1 MHIAVIMRAQD
12 RPGCRVSVPPILH
25 PKAFLRPL
33 QLFRDA
39 RTLQTLAECHLD
51 EAMAGTKR
59 PRTEDSTNSGADNV
73 HPSRK
78 RRVEVDEAKAEL
90 APIFNQLREE
100 IPAQRLEALKKLV
113 RNLSD
118 KSGDPSERLEYSV
131 TRLVKGLCSGAKAAR
146 TGFSIALA
154 EVLRIGFAS
163 ELRLANFIDNV
174 TTLTTPTGNVSGEE
188 RRNYQIGRRLAF
200 RAILQCGVLAKVS
213 EQDAKMLFDAIAEL
227 AEEKDWLRDEC
238 GAMLHEFVI
247 SEEATQVQD
256 DVIRSLVDSWNSKG
270 LLKSSEG
277 VALWLAVKKSFEGV
291 KLPKGLWHHNNPLSS
306 QDRASL
312 TKILLKTSVES
323 EEQVNGQSK
332 KKSGTRQITPS
343 FSWLVILKRL
353 FKEDGGKK
361 FPSFW
366 EDCVAK
372 PMFSTTSSPE
382 RRSLGLQI
390 FATAISTAPI
400 SLLGDVVHKN
410 IVQCIID
417 QRAKS
422 DRYLHEAAKLPLN
435 TMTVRAK
442 NDPQA
447 APVIT
452 GKLLTLVSGNL
463 EKSVK
468 SSIESMV
475 AVADAKGLD
484 IIVAIVIDLCRIP
497 GTSEPGEA
505 HQKRQMLGSL
515 LLTIV
520 RTRRSEPAQ
529 FFAEDGNTLVDW
541 LQALLRGLSH
551 LAFTTPSEKC
561 SPPLSNASKDVFRE
575 RLTSSLGH
583 LVDLPLEQAAVAPS
597 LVLETLVESKKL
609 LTDELNEK
617 SAAALKEARKAA
629 KEASK
634 KAKAPKAAD
643 AKVML
648 AFQLLLALGMLQVYN
663 KDESDALGV
672 LEDIVTCYQTP
683 QGDEDASTMLV
694 ELLLSFVAKS
704 SKLFQTLARQVFT
717 AFAPEITPEGLQS
730 LIDIL
735 SQKENLAGQQ
745 ELFAQNEDG
754 DKGNDDASDE
764 DEDAVDVE
772 DISDVEIVNG
782 NVVEKGGED
791 EDENEDEESSSEE
804 DSEASEGNEDEEAA
818 FDRKL
823 ADALGTTGM
832 EEDEDEDG
840 SDMDDDQMMAL
851 EGHLTNI
858 FKERKKNSS
867 KRQENKDA
875 KENIVH
881 FKNRVLDLLLV
892 YIKSQYA
899 NPICMDVIHPL
910 VTLTRTTSNPPTAK
924 KALDVLEQYFD
935 FCKKHKSLPSLE
947 GAKPCKHLLKAIFE
961 EMKLGGSKLHAT
973 ACSRSALFLAKVLL
987 TLDEK
992 HRRTVD
998 LLYLDLR
1005 DEWRADAKSKI
1016 HGSLFNDWHN
1026 WSMQK

>member
-1 MHIAVIMRAQD
+1 M
-12 RPGCRVSVPPILH
+12 
-25 PKAFLRPL
+25 
-33 QLFRDA
+33 
-39 RTLQTLAECHLD
+39 
-51 EAMAGTKR
+51 
-59 PRTEDSTNSGADNV
+59 

-100 IPAQRLEALKKLV
+100 IPAQRLEALKRLV
-113 RNLSD
+113 KNLSD

-163 ELRLANFIDNV
+163 ELKLDNFVDNV
-174 TTLTTPTGNVSGEE
+174 TALTTPTGNVSGEE

-213 EQDAKMLFDAIAEL
+213 EQDARRLFDAIAEL
-227 AEEKDWLRDEC
+227 AYEKDWLRDEC
-238 GAMLHEFVI
+238 GAMLHEFLI

-256 DVIRSLVDSWNSKG
+256 EVIRSLVDSWNSKG

-277 VALWLAVKKSFEGV
+277 VALWLAVKKSFAGV

-306 QDRASL
+306 QERAGL
-312 TKILLKTSVES
+312 TKIMLKTSVES
-323 EEQVNGQSK
+323 EEQANGQSK

-343 FSWLVILKRL
+343 FSWLVILKHL

-390 FATAISTAPI
+390 FAVALSTAPV
-400 SLLGDVVHKN
+400 SLLGDVVHKSV
-410 IVQCIID
+410 VQCIID

-435 TMTVRAK
+435 AMTARAK
-442 NDPQA
+442 IDPQA

-452 GKLLTLVSGNL
+452 GKLLALVSGNL
-463 EKSVK
+463 EKSIK

-484 IIVAIVIDLCRIP
+484 TIVATVIVLCRMP
-497 GTSEPGEA
+497 GASEPGEA

-515 LLTIV
+515 LLAIV

-529 FFAEDGNTLVDW
+529 FFAEDEHTLLADW
-541 LQALLRGLSH
+541 LQALLRGLAH

-561 SPPLSNASKDVFRE
+561 SPALSKASQDVFRE

-597 LVLETLVESKKL
+597 LVVETLVESKNL
-609 LTDELNEK
+609 ITDELDEK
-617 SAAALKEARKAA
+617 AAAALKEARKAA

-634 KAKAPKAAD
+634 KAKASTGTD

-683 QGDEDASTMLV
+683 QGNEDASTMLV

-754 DKGNDDASDE
+754 DEDNDDESEE
-764 DEDAVDVE
+764 DEGAVDVE
-772 DISDVEIVNG
+772 DDSDVEIVNG
-782 NVVEKGGED
+782 NVVEKGEEDQD
-791 EDENEDEESSSEE
+791 EDEDEESSSEE
-804 DSEASEGNEDEEAA
+804 DDEASEGNEDEEAA

-892 YIKSQYA
+892 YVKSQYA

-935 FCKKHKSLPSLE
+935 SCKKHKSLPSLD

-998 LLYLDLR
+998 LHYLDLR
-1005 DEWRADAKSKI
+1005 DEWRADPKSKI